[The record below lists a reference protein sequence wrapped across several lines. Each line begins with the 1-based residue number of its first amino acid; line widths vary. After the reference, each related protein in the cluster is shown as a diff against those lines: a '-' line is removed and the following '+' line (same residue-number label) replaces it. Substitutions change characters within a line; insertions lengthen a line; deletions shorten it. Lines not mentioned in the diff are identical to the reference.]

1 MSTDKQVYPLYYEA
15 KNDKVRKRLGI
26 KGGFY
31 WAETKKLSIAISRG
45 AVAIDDAGYDEDDFK
60 KPVRVN
66 LPVVNDLPPEG
77 VFDTE
82 FCNRYEKGGEDGI
95 TMVFIAP
102 SPSVQDKP
110 ASTDNTNVNGE
121 DMAEIEENMLLPV
134 SGQILPVRWLAQHG
148 SEKPITHVSRDE
160 LRALH
165 NAQDEKLPAVAAL
178 AISNKAAQLE
188 PLEIRDL
195 HKLVRDTDKVFP
207 APVNSDLGLITSFIE
222 AYLDADY
229 TDRGLLT
236 KEWMKGNRVSRIT
249 RTASGANAGGGNK
262 TDRNPN
268 LVHTFDTLDVEIAA
282 ATLPMDFNIYEIPGS
297 VYRRAKKVVR
307 KKESPFKEWSAA
319 LRAIPGILDYSRAAI
334 FALIRSA
341 HPELYLYRVRLQVYI
356 NAHLTE
362 TDHENPSK
370 ETLAAARH
378 TPEKD
383 ILEEINREL
392 AAGQETEEEK
402 NDEEKS
408 QPSGALADE
417 QATTEAMEPDT
428 TEHRQDTQSLDTQAQ
443 IDPVNQV
450 KVTADEVNK
459 IMQAANINQPDAD
472 KFLAASRGEF
482 VDGISDPNDPK
493 WVKGIQTRDS
503 VNQNQPESEQNDQ
516 KAEQNSPNALQNE
529 PETKQPEPVAQQEVE
544 KVCNACG
551 QTGGDNCPDC
561 GAVMGDATYQE
572 TFGEENQVE
581 AKEKDPEEMEGAEH
595 PHNENAGSDP
605 HRDCSDETGEVAD
618 PVIVEDIELGIYYG
632 ISNENYHAG
641 PGVSKSQ
648 LDDIADTPALYLW
661 RKNAPV
667 DTTKTKTLDLGT
679 AFHCRVLEPE
689 EFSNRFIVAPEFNR
703 RTNAGKEE
711 EKTFLMECASTG
723 KTVITAE
730 EGRKI
735 ELMYQSVMALPLG
748 QWLVESAGH
757 AESSIYWEDPET
769 GILCRCRP
777 DKIIPEFHWIVDVKT
792 TADIQRFKTAY
803 YEYRYHVQDA
813 FYSDGYEAQ
822 FGVQPTFVFL
832 AVSTTVEC
840 GRYPVEIF
848 MMGEEAKLAGQQEYH
863 RNLRTLAD
871 CLNTDEWPA
880 IKTLS
885 LPRWA
890 KEYTND

>member
-1 MSTDKQVYPLYYEA
+1 MSTDKEEIALYYEA
-15 KNDKVRKRLGI
+15 KNDKIRKRLGI

-31 WAETKKLSIAISRG
+31 WRTAKKLSVAISRG
-45 AVAIDDAGYDEDDFK
+45 VVAMDDAGFDKEDFK
-60 KPVRVN
+60 KPVRVH

-95 TMVFIAP
+95 TMVLIAP

-121 DMAEIEENMLLPV
+121 NMAEIEENMLLPV

-160 LRALH
+160 LRTLH
-165 NAQDEKLPAVAAL
+165 NAQDEKLPAVTAL

-207 APVNSDLGLITSFIE
+207 NPGNSDLGLMTAFFE
-222 AYLDADY
+222 AYLGADY

-297 VYRRAKKVVR
+297 VYRRAKEVVR

-341 HPELYLYRVRLQVYI
+341 HPEFYHYPGRLQGYI
-356 NAHLTE
+356 NAYLTE
-362 TDHENPSK
+362 TDHENPTE

-383 ILEEINREL
+383 ILEEVNREL
-392 AAGQETEEEK
+392 AAERETEEEK
-402 NDEEKS
+402 NNEEKS
-408 QPSGALADE
+408 QPSDAMADE
-417 QATTEAMEPDT
+417 QATTEAMEPNT

-459 IMQAANINQPDAD
+459 IMQAANISQPDAD
-472 KFLAASRGEF
+472 KLLAASRGEF
-482 VDGISDPNDPK
+482 VAGISDPNDPK
-493 WVKGIQTRDS
+493 WVKGMETRDS
-503 VNQNQPESEQNDQ
+503 VNQNQQETEQNGQ

-529 PETKQPEPVAQQEVE
+529 PETKQPEPVVQQEPE
-544 KVCNACG
+544 KICTACG
-551 QTGGDNCPDC
+551 QTGGGNCPDC

-572 TFGEENQVE
+572 TFNEENQVE
-581 AKEKDPEEMEGAEH
+581 VQENDPEEMEGTEH
-595 PHNENAGSDP
+595 PHKENPGGNQHHDSD
-605 HRDCSDETGEVAD
+605 SETGEATDHSVKVNGHHKGTSTSGTCDHLMIDLETMGKNPDAPIISIGAIFFD
-618 PVIVEDIELGIYYG
+618 PQTGDMGPEFIKTIDLETAGGVIDRDTIKWWFKQSREAQSAIMTDEIPLDDALLQLREFIDENSGEFFVQVWGNGANFDNTILRRSYERQGIPCPWRYYNDRDVRTIVELGKAIDFDARTAIPFEG
-632 ISNENYHAG
+632 ERHNA
-641 PGVSKSQ
+641 
-648 LDDIADTPALYLW
+648 LDDARYQAKYVSVIWQKLIPSQAD
-661 RKNAPV
+661 
-667 DTTKTKTLDLGT
+667 
-679 AFHCRVLEPE
+679 F
-689 EFSNRFIVAPEFNR
+689 
-703 RTNAGKEE
+703 
-711 EKTFLMECASTG
+711 
-723 KTVITAE
+723 
-730 EGRKI
+730 
-735 ELMYQSVMALPLG
+735 
-748 QWLVESAGH
+748 
-757 AESSIYWEDPET
+757 
-769 GILCRCRP
+769 
-777 DKIIPEFHWIVDVKT
+777 
-792 TADIQRFKTAY
+792 
-803 YEYRYHVQDA
+803 
-813 FYSDGYEAQ
+813 
-822 FGVQPTFVFL
+822 
-832 AVSTTVEC
+832 
-840 GRYPVEIF
+840 
-848 MMGEEAKLAGQQEYH
+848 
-863 RNLRTLAD
+863 
-871 CLNTDEWPA
+871 
-880 IKTLS
+880 
-885 LPRWA
+885 
-890 KEYTND
+890 